1 MMENTKYTATESEIR
16 TITEEEA
23 NKLAKSWDF
32 MLDQRHEPWG
42 GLFLYMSKDRK
53 HPRKPIW
60 IAIDDTSGQHFIK
73 EFKKRRKA
81 IEWLTHPAGPKK
93 VRL

>member
-1 MMENTKYTATESEIR
+1 MENTKYTATESEIR
-16 TITEEEA
+16 IITEEEA
-23 NKLAKSWDF
+23 VKLSKSCDF
-32 MLDQRHEPWG
+32 LLQQRHEPWG
-42 GLFLYMSKDRK
+42 GLFLYKSRDRK